1 MEIQFN
7 IFEALGKLTR
17 TLSINSDGAP
27 WLVAL
32 LLIICAALWLVLDIV
47 TTRLF
52 PEMFGGSF
60 MWGRDI
66 PRISLLIVLAGLVML
81 VLPVGFGRNIL
92 TIEGNQLRATFTSPG
107 LILVAIG
114 VIGFVSCKVDFFSW
128 LVRMWTKKQEERRS
142 DGEDK
147 T

>member
-1 MEIQFN
+1 
-7 IFEALGKLTR
+7 
-17 TLSINSDGAP
+17 
-27 WLVAL
+27 
-32 LLIICAALWLVLDIV
+32 
-47 TTRLF
+47 
-52 PEMFGGSF
+52 
-60 MWGRDI
+60 
-66 PRISLLIVLAGLVML
+66 ML

-128 LVRMWTKKQEERRS
+128 LVRMWSKKQEERRS

>member
-60 MWGRDI
+60 LIYVGTGHSQNI
-66 PRISLLIVLAGLVML
+66 AAHCPRRPSHAG
-81 VLPVGFGRNIL
+81 PAG
-92 TIEGNQLRATFTSPG
+92 
-107 LILVAIG
+107 G
-114 VIGFVSCKVDFFSW
+114 VW
-128 LVRMWTKKQEERRS
+128 
-142 DGEDK
+142 
-147 T
+147 